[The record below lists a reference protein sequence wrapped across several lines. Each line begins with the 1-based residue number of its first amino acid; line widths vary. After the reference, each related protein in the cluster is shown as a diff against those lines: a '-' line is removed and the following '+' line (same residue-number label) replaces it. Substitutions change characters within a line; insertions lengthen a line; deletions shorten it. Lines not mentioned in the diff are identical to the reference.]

1 MAIKIGHA
9 SIDEQGKAKG
19 GTAGDQ
25 TGKEVCIRTWY
36 NKPWSL
42 VIRATD
48 SGVAEKMAKAC
59 QAGCA
64 NDHIG
69 YDQNQRNTAH
79 TQAKAVGYDLGKITT
94 DCETDCSA
102 FMTLCAIA
110 AGVSELEYS
119 GNAPTTST
127 MKSKFDATGKFEILT
142 DSKYLTSD
150 KYLKRGDILVK
161 PGVHTVMAL
170 ENGSEAG
177 SGTST
182 TAATVKK
189 TSTGKITTVAAIQQ
203 WLNDSYSAGLDVDDE
218 YGPKT
223 KKAIVKV
230 VQSCIGTT
238 ADGIFGT
245 KSKKAWVNVRSG
257 SKGTQAKCV
266 QMMLIC
272 RGFSC
277 GSCGADGD
285 FGSNSVAAVRSF
297 QSALGLTV
305 DGIVG
310 KNTATRLF
318 G

>member
-1 MAIKIGHA
+1 M
-9 SIDEQGKAKG
+9 
-19 GTAGDQ
+19 
-25 TGKEVCIRTWY
+25 
-36 NKPWSL
+36 
-42 VIRATD
+42 IRAID
-48 SGVAEKMAKAC
+48 STVANKMAKVC
-59 QAGCA
+59 EAGCA
-64 NDHIG
+64 NNNIG

-79 TQAKAVGYDLGKITT
+79 TQAKTVGYDLSKITT
-94 DCETDCSA
+94 PCETDCSA

-127 MKSKFDATGKFEILT
+127 MKSKFEATGKFKILT

-161 PGVHTVMAL
+161 PGSHTVMAL
-170 ENGSEAG
+170 EDGSEAN
-177 SGTST
+177 SETTTAST
-182 TAATVKK
+182 TAPAAKK
-189 TSTGKITTVAAIQQ
+189 TSSNKITTVKAVQQ
-203 WLNDSYSAGLDVDDE
+203 WLNNSYNAGLDTDGV

-238 ADGIFGT
+238 ADGVFGN
-245 KSKKAWVNVRSG
+245 KSRKSWVNVKRG

-266 QMMLIC
+266 QAMLIC

-285 FGSNSVAAVRSF
+285 FGSDSVTAVRGF
-297 QSALGLTV
+297 QNGLGLTA

>member
-1 MAIKIGHA
+1 
-9 SIDEQGKAKG
+9 
-19 GTAGDQ
+19 
-25 TGKEVCIRTWY
+25 
-36 NKPWSL
+36 
-42 VIRATD
+42 
-48 SGVAEKMAKAC
+48 MAKAC
-59 QAGCA
+59 EAGCA

-79 TQAKAVGYDLGKITT
+79 TQAKAVGYDLSKIIVA
-94 DCETDCSA
+94 CETDCSA

-119 GNAPTTST
+119 GNAPTTSN
-127 MKSKFDATGKFEILT
+127 MKSKFEATGKFKILT

-161 PGVHTVMAL
+161 PGAHTVMAL
-170 ENGSEAG
+170 EDGSEAG
-177 SGTST
+177 SDSATTT
-182 TAATVKK
+182 TASSATKK
-189 TSTGKITTVAAIQQ
+189 SSSGKITTVKAVQQ
-203 WLNDSYSAGLDVDDE
+203 WLNSSYDAGLSTDGV

-238 ADGIFGT
+238 ADGIFGN
-245 KSKKAWVNVRSG
+245 KSKKAWVNVKRG

-266 QMMLIC
+266 QAMLIC

-285 FGSNSVAAVRSF
+285 FGSDSVTAVRGF
-297 QSALGLTV
+297 QNGLGLTA